1 VIDASIGFTTFVCTT
16 IGMLIGKSVG
26 QRFGKR
32 AELFG
37 GIALVGLGVMILLQH
52 TGFLAGQFG

>member
-1 VIDASIGFTTFVCTT
+1 
-16 IGMLIGKSVG
+16 MLIGKSVG
-26 QRFGKR
+26 RRFGKR

-52 TGFLAGQFG
+52 TGIFVGHFGL